1 MPRNRQFVLEIW
13 RDRTI
18 LVTLFSLVGLAWGT
32 APAIAQVRPPIR
44 PDQAPPSRQIQPE
57 PELPPSSEEVL
68 PPPEQLIPQAPDPE
82 TPSEEIPLTLVV
94 ERFEVVGS
102 TVFTQ
107 TEFDQKLRE
116 KGLIGV
122 PLPFSRILEAAD
134 VVTEMY
140 VSQGY
145 ITSGAY
151 IPADQRTGVNIND
164 PEPQKA
170 VIQIQVVEGAISDD
184 NIQISGLKRLR
195 PYYIRDRVALYTQ
208 APIRYDRLLEGLQL
222 LRLDPQ
228 VQDISAELT
237 PDVRPGQSILKLT
250 VVERQPFTVDF
261 ALDNRRSPSVG
272 SFRRVVQVNHA
283 NLLGYGDGI
292 SLAYTNTDGSDAL
305 DFNYTI
311 PINARNGTISL
322 SVGASD
328 SEVIEE
334 PFNVLDIT
342 SNSYYFDLSYRQ
354 PILQSPSREVAL
366 GITFSRRWTRAELL
380 GGLVAFPSIGADADG
395 ITNLTALRF
404 VQEAIWRSNVEVIAL
419 RSQFSAGLD
428 LFNATVND
436 NPPDSRFF
444 AWRGQAQWVRL
455 LAPETLLV
463 LRGDV
468 QLSNQSLLSIEQFG
482 LGGLDTVRG
491 YRQDALLGDN
501 GFLVSA
507 EVRFP
512 LVRLPDQE
520 GLLQVAP
527 FVDFG
532 TVWNGSDFANPD
544 PSTLASVGVGLRF
557 NLGDRLS
564 ARFDWGIPLV
574 DVPGEKNTWQENGL
588 YFSVNYRL
596 F

>member
-1 MPRNRQFVLEIW
+1 MPRSSCAIPAVW
-13 RDRTI
+13 RDRAV
-18 LVTLFSLVGLAWGT
+18 LFTLFSFVWLAL
-32 APAIAQVRPPIR
+32 ARHAAFAQVGIPVR
-44 PDQAPPSRQIQPE
+44 PDQIPPSRQIQPE
-57 PELPPSSEEVL
+57 PELPPVPEELL
-68 PPPEQLIPQAPDPE
+68 PPPEQLIPQTPGEPAP
-82 TPSEEIPLTLVV
+82 TEEIPLTLVV

-107 TEFDQKLRE
+107 AEFDQQLRE

-151 IPADQRTGVNIND
+151 IPADQGTGVNIND
-164 PEPQKA
+164 PQPQPA
-170 VIQIQVVEGAISDD
+170 VIQIQVVEGAIADQ
-184 NIQISGLKRLR
+184 NIQITGLKQLR
-195 PYYIRDRVALYTQ
+195 PNYIRSRVARYTK

-237 PDVRPGQSILKLT
+237 PGVQAGQSILKLT
-250 VVERQPFTVDF
+250 VVERQPFTMDF

-292 SLAYTNTDGSDAL
+292 SLAYTNTDGSNAL
-305 DFNYTI
+305 DFNYSI
-311 PINARNGTISL
+311 PINARNGAISL

-328 SEVIEE
+328 SEVIED

-342 SNSYYFDLSYRQ
+342 SSSYYLDLSYRQ

-404 VQEAIWRSNVEVIAL
+404 VQEAVWRSNVEVIAL
-419 RSQFSAGLD
+419 RSQFSVGLD
-428 LFNATVND
+428 LFNATIND
-436 NPPDSRFF
+436 DAPDSQFF
-444 AWRGQAQWVRL
+444 SWRGQAQWVRL

-468 QLSNQSLLSIEQFG
+468 QFSNQSLLSIEQFG
-482 LGGLDTVRG
+482 IGGLDTVRG

-520 GLLQVAP
+520 GVLQIAP